1 MKGVRVN
8 IRIVGCAVLL
18 LAGCVSSERTRLPTL
33 SYGDPRAERRSF
45 DVHDPYPEQR
55 SGPMVE
61 RPREMDVQRSEPRR
75 AIEHYV
81 NPTSGSLAPEA
92 SRYPASVIP

>member
-1 MKGVRVN
+1 MNGFGVTARLA
-8 IRIVGCAVLL
+8 GCAALL
-18 LAGCVSSERTRLPTL
+18 LAGCVSQERTRLPTL
-33 SYGDPRAERRSF
+33 SYGEPRAERRSF

-75 AIEHYV
+75 AIEHFV
-81 NPTSGSLAPEA
+81 NPTSGSLPPEA